1 MKTAIYIED
10 GLLQL
15 VLTPRSETDRKILD
29 TLEEAGLNLETYR
42 GEFYACQGGWT
53 RQREDLQGG
62 NVLYYTS
69 TLPRDDSLIFVIKK
83 TAPPPTQAGKPRE
96 EEGNG

>member
-15 VLTPRSETDRKILD
+15 VLTPQSETDHKVLD
-29 TLEEAGLNLETYR
+29 TLEKEGPNLETYR

-53 RQREDLQGG
+53 RQREDLRGG
-62 NVLYYTS
+62 NMSYYTE
-69 TLPRDDSLIFVIKK
+69 TLPRDDSLIFVVKNP
-83 TAPPPTQAGKPRE
+83 APLPAPAGKPLE
-96 EEGNG
+96 EE

>member
-15 VLTPRSETDRKILD
+15 VLTPQTETDRKVLD
-29 TLEEAGLNLETYR
+29 TLEEAGEKLHTYR

-53 RQREDLQGG
+53 RQKEEYPGMMGYTVERSREA
-62 NVLYYTS
+62 
-69 TLPRDDSLIFVIKK
+69 SLIFVVEKK
-83 TAPPPTQAGKPRE
+83 P
-96 EEGNG
+96 

>member
-15 VLTPRSETDRKILD
+15 VLTPQSETDRKVLD
-29 TLEEAGLNLETYR
+29 TLEGAGEELQTYR

-53 RQREDLQGG
+53 RQRETYESGMG
-62 NVLYYTS
+62 YTIPRS
-69 TLPRDDSLIFVIKK
+69 RDDSLIFVVKK
-83 TAPPPTQAGKPRE
+83 PVPPPRE
-96 EEGNG
+96 EE